1 MKADAART
9 RAAELA
15 AQGGWAYKT
24 GAVDRANSEAARYQ
38 AEADAASG
46 AVTAGELAVSPE
58 LAAAQARLEELRQA
72 GGWAYKSGAVARAEA
87 DVRDL
92 AGPHE
97 VMTSQNEAVP
107 SHNWGKPVEQTM
119 HAYR

>member
-1 MKADAART
+1 MSAFFKIGTSVVAGLMLAALAGSARASYPESQSSAESAQMKADAART

-15 AQGGWAYKT
+15 AQ
-24 GAVDRANSEAARYQ
+24 
-38 AEADAASG
+38 
-46 AVTAGELAVSPE
+46 
-58 LAAAQARLEELRQA
+58 